1 MNLSNPRQEAVIE
14 DWPIGRKRC
23 TATFVVED
31 GGKKG
36 QRVART
42 TTGKPKR
49 TTYYQRVMIVDG
61 DDGRTYVIARTM
73 HNQMVVIPGTLK
85 TTEYFYEGTPEHA
98 MIKELLG

>member
-1 MNLSNPRQEAVIE
+1 MNLSNPREKAVIE

-23 TATFVVED
+23 TATFQVED

-49 TTYYQRVMIVDG
+49 TTYYQKVMIVDG
-61 DDGRTYVIARTM
+61 DDGRTYIIARTE
-73 HNQMVVIPGTLK
+73 HNQAVVIPGTLK
-85 TTEYFYEGTPEHA
+85 TTEYFYEGSPEYD
-98 MIKELLG
+98 MIRALLG